1 MFLLLM
7 RTRLLSAKNVARDS
21 LQNHPLLS
29 IGLSL
34 LGVGLFL
41 LVYGLFFSLFRF
53 AARVDLLVEVAYQ
66 VFYLLLLF
74 LFAGAVPFIASTLLQ
89 SSEYNLLFH
98 APVPP
103 RTIIAAKL
111 IDATVISSLQFT
123 ILGIPAIVAC
133 ASALNLTLLGWLLV
147 PLIILL
153 FVLLPAILTALG
165 LLILLGILGMR
176 RIRSAITILN
186 ALMAIAVCVIFILET
201 QRMPVR
207 LGMLGTSITSVASLR
222 NQTSFIP
229 HIAPSAWFVVLLRSL
244 SSGASFNS
252 LQAGQSLLFIGALNG
267 VVFGFCLLLGERL
280 ISAASVTEENEGGRT
295 LADANIGMS
304 GGWYRLFSPPT
315 VAVLRKD
322 LLYITRDSILLSQMM
337 MPALLFIVPFLLMGR
352 GSLLSVREELFPFA
366 SSMVIVI
373 LFMQSSILSLS
384 SIGLEGRGFWQYLAS
399 PNGGRQLLWG
409 KFVMSTGISGGISAI
424 IILFTTIVCRVDY
437 LYVLI
442 LPLFALLCASGL
454 CAIGVGI
461 SASFPRFIYEN
472 PAHRVSTW
480 AMILGFF
487 GSMGYMV
494 LTTLLFAGAWFATNF
509 WEGNMATYIG
519 LGVVCFHALLT
530 LYIIFIALTIG
541 AKRIEKYSWEH

>member
-21 LQNHPLLS
+21 LQKHPVLS
-29 IGLSL
+29 FGLSL
-34 LGVGLFL
+34 LGIGLFL
-41 LVYGLFFSLFRF
+41 LVYGLFLSLFRF
-53 AARVDLLVEVAYQ
+53 AARFDLLLEVCYQ

-89 SSEYNLLFH
+89 SSEYSLLFH

-111 IDATVISSLQFT
+111 IDATVVSSLQFT

-133 ASALNLTLLGWLLV
+133 ATALHLTLLGWLLV

-153 FVLLPAILTALG
+153 FVLFPAILTAMG

-176 RIRSAITILN
+176 RIRSAITLLN
-186 ALMAIAVCVIFILET
+186 AFMAISVCVIFIIET
-201 QRMPVR
+201 QKMPVH
-207 LGMLGTSITSVASLR
+207 LGMLGNSFTSVSLLR
-222 NQTSFIP
+222 TQTSFIP
-229 HIAPSAWFVVLLRSL
+229 HIAPSAWFVTLLRSL
-244 SSGASFNS
+244 SVGSGFDGVR
-252 LQAGQSLLFIGALNG
+252 AGGSLLWIGFLNG

-280 ISAASVTEENEGGRT
+280 ISAASVSEENEGGKR
-295 LADANIGMS
+295 LADAPITSS
-304 GGWYRLFSPPT
+304 GGWYRLFSPPI
-315 VAVLRKD
+315 VAIIRKD
-322 LLYITRDSILLSQMM
+322 LLYITRDSILLSQML

-352 GSLLSVREELFPFA
+352 GTLLSLREELFPFA
-366 SSMVIVI
+366 GGMVIVI

-384 SIGLEGRGFWQYLAS
+384 SIGIESRSFWQFLAS
-399 PNGGRQLLWG
+399 PNRGRQLLWG
-409 KFVMSTGISGGISAI
+409 KFVMSTSISGGVSALL
-424 IILFTTIVCRVDY
+424 ILFTAIVCRIGTLY
-437 LYVLI
+437 LLL
-442 LPLFALLCASGL
+442 LPLFAFLCAAGL
-454 CAIGVGI
+454 CGIGVGI

-487 GSMGYMV
+487 GSVGYLV
-494 LTTLLFAGAWFATNF
+494 FTLLLFVGSWFLTSF
-509 WEGNMATYIG
+509 REGNLVPYIG
-519 LGVVCFHALLT
+519 LGAVCLHVLVT

-541 AKRIEKYSWEH
+541 ARRIEKYSWEH